1 MKRLVLLSVVAL
13 GVARPVPAQV
23 IAIRAGRI
31 IDPSTGV
38 AELGQTILVQRGR
51 IGAIGPRVAI
61 PAGATVYDLSNATII
76 PGLIDAHVHLALGG
90 PLRANALADLRAGFT
105 TVVDLGA
112 RTHRILRVRDS
123 INAGHIPGPRVL
135 AAGIWVGRK
144 DGVCEFGGI
153 GIAGG
158 AAAFRRRVRENIDA
172 GADVIKLCVTGWP
185 AEAYAKPD
193 LYELP
198 DSTLKAV
205 VDEAHAGKRRVIAHD
220 LSRGG
225 VRAGVAAGIDG
236 LAHAAFLDNAT
247 AALLKQRGVF
257 LIPTLASLTGGVGAG
272 ADTSA
277 ASREL
282 SQAVALARRAGV
294 RLVFGTDGGV
304 LPHGQNAQELVALYR
319 AGIPLLDL
327 LRSATINAARAFGIS
342 DSLGQVATG
351 MAADIVALDGDPL
364 EDVAAY
370 QRVKFV
376 MSRGT
381 VVLGTRP

>member
-1 MKRLVLLSVVAL
+1 MNRRTLLLAAAL
-13 GVARPVPAQV
+13 GVATPAPILGQV
-23 IAIRAGRI
+23 IAIRAGRVL
-31 IDPSTGV
+31 DPTTGV

-185 AEAYAKPD
+185 AEAYTKPD

-257 LIPTLASLTGGVGAG
+257 LIPTLASLTG
-272 ADTSA
+272 ADTSP

-282 SQAVALARRAGV
+282 ARAVALARRAGV

-304 LPHGQNAQELVALYR
+304 LPHGQNAQEFVALYQ

-364 EDVAAY
+364 ADVAAY